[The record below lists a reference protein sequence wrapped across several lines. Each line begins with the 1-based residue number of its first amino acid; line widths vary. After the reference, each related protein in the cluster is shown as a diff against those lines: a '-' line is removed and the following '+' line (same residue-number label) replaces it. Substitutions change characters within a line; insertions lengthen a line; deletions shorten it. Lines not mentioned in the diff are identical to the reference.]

1 MIRPLKCE
9 FLSRNPTVVQF
20 YDIIDPDG
28 AQKLLEQTHGPGK
41 FQRGGGL
48 NDTDIDNVDNIKR
61 VMDFQFDDDGVGKN
75 GRSGTFDMDVF
86 PKHFKILTHMRRDG
100 GASPVGHSQLTIYGV
115 GGEHKL
121 HVDTVFNIVFTF

>member
-9 FLSRNPTVVQF
+9 FLSKDPTVVQF

-28 AQKLLEQTHGPGK
+28 AQKLLEQTRGPGK

-61 VMDFQFDDDGVGKN
+61 VMDFEFDDDGVGKN
-75 GRSGTFDMDVF
+75 GRSGTFDMAVF
-86 PKHFKILTHMRRDG
+86 PKHFKILTHMARHS
-100 GASPVGHSQLTIYGV
+100 GASSSSLGQSQLTIYGV
-115 GGEHKL
+115 GGEHSL
-121 HVDTVFNIVFTF
+121 HVDTVF